1 MKRTASDVAIERL
14 WTDHLIVIEIG
25 VRDHIAPVD
34 VMLGQVAAP
43 NQTPMKR
50 IDEKQS
56 PIAKRI
62 TARVVWPIP
71 YSPLLVE
78 ATAETVTVTV
88 TLTDRTAVGAK
99 RPSATMTAKGGTEKM
114 SVRNCIG
121 AEVTPGGALMSYLG
135 VTRNQADDDEL
146 TVMPKVLEVPGYQR
160 FVPHP
165 YQPQRCKLRESYNK
179 YNANLGQSREQ
190 EETPAHEI
198 DHQVPPVSDVSGLEL
213 PRPRSRQKRNQL
225 CTLVA
230 RRGRS
235 KKNSLATWFILRGS

>member
-1 MKRTASDVAIERL
+1 
-14 WTDHLIVIEIG
+14 
-25 VRDHIAPVD
+25 VRDPIAPVD
-34 VMLGQVAAP
+34 VKLGQVAAP

-56 PIAKRI
+56 PIVRRI
-62 TARVVWPIP
+62 TARVAWPIP
-71 YSPLLVE
+71 YSPLLVG
-78 ATAETVTVTV
+78 AIAETVTA
-88 TLTDRTAVGAK
+88 TLIDRTAVGAK
-99 RPSATMTAKGGTEKM
+99 RASATMTAKGETGKM

-121 AEVTPGGALMSYLG
+121 AEVIPGEALMSYLG
-135 VTRNQADDDEL
+135 VMRNQADDDEL

-213 PRPRSRQKRNQL
+213 HRPRSRQKRNQL